1 MSDQSS
7 IGFHQPT
14 TVEIRAETYRALVRD
29 ASRYRWLR
37 EAKFLEIVTENELFR
52 VAGGDNLDKTVD
64 VAATP

>member
-1 MSDQSS
+1 MSPSELWERVVS
-7 IGFHQPT
+7 IDRENYQ
-14 TVEIRAETYRALVRD
+14 ALVRD

-37 EAKFLEIVTENELFR
+37 EAKYLEIVTENELFR